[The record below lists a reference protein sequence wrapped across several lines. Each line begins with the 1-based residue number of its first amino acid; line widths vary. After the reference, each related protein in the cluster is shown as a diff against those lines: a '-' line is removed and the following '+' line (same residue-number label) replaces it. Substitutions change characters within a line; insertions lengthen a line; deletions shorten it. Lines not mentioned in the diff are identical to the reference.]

1 MYNCRLHLHPGGALM
16 CSCLSWAISISAICI
31 NSWPYVCK
39 DFIAA
44 HSFGGKQKYLVFAFL
59 LLLLCTGYISGS
71 IQLKALYFVQWYALY
86 CLHIIFCAKSQK
98 DVHIS
103 LVPCTHKLAHIL
115 TNYPAVQH
123 KCIIGL
129 YCAAH
134 ILCMCNAVHAQHCL
148 MPYIVHHISLV
159 CNNAW

>member
-1 MYNCRLHLHPGGALM
+1 MCAKTSLQHIHLVANKKIWFSHFVVVVVHWLHFRIDTAQ
-16 CSCLSWAISISAICI
+16 SAVHWSMICTI
-31 NSWPYVCK
+31 LPAY
-39 DFIAA
+39 
-44 HSFGGKQKYLVFAFL
+44 H
-59 LLLLCTGYISGS
+59 
-71 IQLKALYFVQWYALY
+71 
-86 CLHIIFCAKSQK
+86 FCAKSQK

-159 CNNAW
+159 CNNA

>member
-1 MYNCRLHLHPGGALM
+1 M
-16 CSCLSWAISISAICI
+16 CSCLSWAISICRGYHLHQLMAICVQRLHC
-31 NSWPYVCK
+31 ST
-39 DFIAA
+39 FIWWQTKR
-44 HSFGGKQKYLVFAFL
+44 SGFGIL
-59 LLLLCTGYISGS
+59 LLLLCTGYISGL
-71 IQLKALYFVQWYALY
+71 IQLKAQYICRWYALY

-134 ILCMCNAVHAQHCL
+134 ILCMCSAVRAQHCL
-148 MPYIVHHISLV
+148 MHYTVHHISLV